1 MCQWKTSAQKS
12 IIGGQSGW
20 KVDMG
25 GGKKQPKIGGRPL
38 YTDPLIER
46 INQLPKT
53 HLLCPVQ
60 RTGIQLVHIYS
71 DLRVF

>member
-38 YTDPLIER
+38 YTVPW
-46 INQLPKT
+46 QG
-53 HLLCPVQ
+53 C
-60 RTGIQLVHIYS
+60 
-71 DLRVF
+71 F

>member
-1 MCQWKTSAQKS
+1 MCPWKTSAQKS

-20 KVDMG
+20 KVDKAG
-25 GGKKQPKIGGRPL
+25 GGRKQPKIGGRPL
-38 YTDPLIER
+38 YTVPLIER

-60 RTGIQLVHIYS
+60 RTGIQLVC
-71 DLRVF
+71 L